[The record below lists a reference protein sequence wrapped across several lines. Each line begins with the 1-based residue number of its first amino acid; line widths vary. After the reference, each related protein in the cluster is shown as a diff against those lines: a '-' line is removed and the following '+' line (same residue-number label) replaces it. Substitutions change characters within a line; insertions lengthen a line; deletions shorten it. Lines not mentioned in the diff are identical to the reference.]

1 MTNIVLLQ
9 QYIEKSG
16 LKKGYIAEC
25 MGLSKQGFHNKINGK
40 TDFSVKEI
48 LVLCN
53 LLNISVAEREEIFFT
68 IDVDEKSTINASA

>member
-9 QYIEKSG
+9 KYIEKSG
-16 LKKGYIAEC
+16 LKKGYIAEH

-48 LVLCN
+48 LTLCN
-53 LLNISVAEREEIFFT
+53 LLNISITEREEIFFT
-68 IDVDEKSTINASA
+68 IDVDEKSTNNVTA